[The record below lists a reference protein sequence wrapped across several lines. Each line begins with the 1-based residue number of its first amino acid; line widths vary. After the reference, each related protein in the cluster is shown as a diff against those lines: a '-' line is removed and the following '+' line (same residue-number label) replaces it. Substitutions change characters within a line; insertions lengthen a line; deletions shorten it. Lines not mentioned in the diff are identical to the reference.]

1 MWGIICILIVLWVL
15 TSSGKQTYQKPN
27 NNNNNNND
35 DSFDDF
41 IMYDIVSDGDL
52 DGNFSDEY

>member
-15 TSSGKQTYQKPN
+15 TSSGKQTYQKP